1 MSSMLGM
8 ARSTQSV
15 NRGEFQRRIDNAD
28 GLPAFQVRL
37 KQEHAFSIT
46 KLIEGEIIPRLLVA
60 HATDAPVIVATPEDE
75 TITQEEIEAFAP
87 LSLRVEAADLL
98 DQVEAI
104 LNRGVSVETIM
115 IDLLAP
121 TARLLG
127 EYWERDE
134 CDFVEVT
141 MGLWRLQEIV
151 HEISARTPAARQC
164 AAGGRRALIAS
175 MPGDQ
180 HSFGALLLD
189 EMFIRDLWVTDRLSE
204 VSSAEL
210 MGRVSDEWFDLVGL
224 TIGYDYHIGTLP
236 TTIKGLRSVSRNP
249 RLCIMVGG
257 PTFVDRP
264 DLALQVGADGTAPD
278 AKLAVALARKLVAAH
293 EREAT
298 Y

>member
-1 MSSMLGM
+1 MSSMLGL
-8 ARSTQSV
+8 ARSSKPV
-15 NRGEFQRRIDNAD
+15 NRGDFQRRIDSAE

-37 KQEHAFSIT
+37 GQEHAFSIT

-60 HATDAPVIVATPEDE
+60 HATDAPPINSVEGTDA
-75 TITQEEIEAFAP
+75 ITQEEVEAFAP

-104 LNRGVSVETIM
+104 LNRGVSVETLM

-127 EYWERDE
+127 EYWKRDE

-164 AAGGRRALIAS
+164 AAGGRRVLIAS
-175 MPGDQ
+175 MPGDK

-189 EMFIRDLWVTDRLSE
+189 EMFIRDLWVTDRMSE
-204 VSSAEL
+204 ITTAEL
-210 MGRVSDEWFDLVGL
+210 LGRVSDEWFDLVGL
-224 TIGYDYHIGTLP
+224 TIGYDYHIGALP

-278 AKLAVALARKLVAAH
+278 AKLAVKLARKLVAAH

>member
-1 MSSMLGM
+1 MSSMLGL
-8 ARSTQSV
+8 ARSSQPA
-15 NRGEFQRRIDNAD
+15 NRGDFQRRIDSAQS
-28 GLPAFQVRL
+28 LPAFQVRL
-37 KQEHAFSIT
+37 GHDHDFSIT

-60 HATDAPVIVATPEDE
+60 HATDAPPLVPVDGMD
-75 TITQEEIEAFAP
+75 TITQDEVEAFAP

-98 DQVEAI
+98 DRVEAI
-104 LNRGVSVETIM
+104 LARGVSVETLM
-115 IDLLAP
+115 VDLLAP

-127 EYWERDE
+127 EYWKRDE

-175 MPGDQ
+175 MPGDK

-189 EMFIRDLWVTDRLSE
+189 EMFIRDSWITDRLSE
-204 VSSAEL
+204 VTTAEL
-210 MGRVSDEWFDLVGL
+210 LGRVSEEWFDFVGL
-224 TIGYDYHIGTLP
+224 TIGYDYHIGALP

-257 PTFVDRP
+257 PTFVNNP
-264 DLALQVGADGTAPD
+264 DLAAQVGADGTAPD
-278 AKLAVALARKLVAAH
+278 AKLAVKLAGKLVATH